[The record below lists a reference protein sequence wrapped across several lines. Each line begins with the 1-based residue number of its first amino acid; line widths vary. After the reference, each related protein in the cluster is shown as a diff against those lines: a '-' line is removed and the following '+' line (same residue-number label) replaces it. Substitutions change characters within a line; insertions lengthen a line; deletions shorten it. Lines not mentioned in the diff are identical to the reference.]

1 MSQLACAST
10 SAAVTG
16 PPFHDVSIAAI
27 ANAAA
32 WYSTAS
38 HPRSDA

>member
-10 SAAVTG
+10 SAAATG

-38 HPRSDA
+38 HPPSDA